1 MRFGYFKLIED
12 VVDVDTI
19 VQLKAVNQPK
29 YVPKM
34 RCIRF
39 LLRICAIYQKA
50 KEKLSCRLK
59 TAENLDG
66 LSIGEMLLISSLS
79 GEALVYAI
87 FRILYD
93 FEPSQVD
100 RLQTEHVFGTINFV
114 RTEMECIGKLF
125 AAVKI
130 EPRPEEERAGV
141 SELGKNSILGMIDY
155 IAKRQNIS
163 LDDAAKMR
171 WKTVLDLL
179 RIDKEAELYRRRL
192 EAEYRKKA

>member
-1 MRFGYFKLIED
+1 MRYGNFKLIED
-12 VVDVDTI
+12 CVDVDTI
-19 VQLKAVNQPK
+19 VQLKAVKQPK
-29 YVPKM
+29 YLPKM

-39 LLRICAIYQKA
+39 LQRIYAIYQYA
-50 KEKLSCRLK
+50 KKRLSCAFK
-59 TAENLDG
+59 TAESLDSI
-66 LSIGEMLLISSLS
+66 SIGEMLLISSLS

-93 FEPSQVD
+93 FEPAQVD
-100 RLQTEHVFGTINFV
+100 RLQTEHVYGTVNFV
-114 RTEMECIGKLF
+114 RTEMERIGKLF

-155 IAKRQNIS
+155 IVKRQNIS